1 MKSSMAA
8 PSFRN
13 SGFETT
19 SNSIVVAALAS
30 ASSMTAART
39 LSAVPTGTVD
49 FVDDDPVVVHVSPM
63 LSATAST

>member
-1 MKSSMAA
+1 MKSPIAA

-19 SNSIVVAALAS
+19 SNSALAPRSPS
-30 ASSMTAART
+30 AATSAART

-49 FVDDDPVVVHVSPM
+49 FVITTLYSSMWVAIVR
-63 LSATAST
+63 ATAST